1 MRTICSILLLFG
13 LPATAATQGVPP
25 LERATLPAA
34 SLPDL
39 SAPPAW
45 AATESRGHLD
55 RFLRAAGGAAV
66 GAWVG
71 YLASQ
76 VAVGDWD
83 DDAGMHRE
91 SWAAGGAALG
101 FTFSFTLPDQPQR
114 AASRAAARVE
124 QRPGR
129 EVLSVEEIR
138 DAQGGTVYEIIR
150 SLRPEWLRT
159 RGTASI
165 RESARGS
172 ASGLDDFDINVQ
184 PGILSI
190 RVYLDGSLLGG
201 VDELRTLD
209 PGLVTEARFL
219 TPAQATQRWGAGHLH
234 GAIQVLSIPKH

>member
-1 MRTICSILLLFG
+1 MRTICSILLLLG
-13 LPATAATQGVPP
+13 LPAAAATQGVRP

-34 SLPDL
+34 SVPDL
-39 SAPPAW
+39 SAPSPW
-45 AATESRGHLD
+45 VATESRGLLD
-55 RFLRAAGGAAV
+55 RLLRATGGAAV

-83 DDAGMHRE
+83 DDGAIHRE

-101 FTFSFTLPDQPQR
+101 FTFSFTLPDPPQR
-114 AASRAAARVE
+114 TAARPAARVE
-124 QRPGR
+124 PRAGR
-129 EVLSVEEIR
+129 ELLPVEEIR
-138 DAQGGTVYEIIR
+138 DAQGGNLYEIIR

-159 RGTASI
+159 RGTASM
-165 RESARGS
+165 RETTRGS
-172 ASGLDDFDINVQ
+172 AGGLDFDVEIQ

-201 VDELRTLD
+201 VDELRMLD